1 MLNYSQ
7 ILGNI
12 VKKARYELG
21 YTQDKV
27 ANNIDVDSRTILNI
41 ENGKGNPK
49 LEVLFPLVRELKIDP
64 GMIFYPEHPH
74 TNSVSLQLQRLLSQ
88 CNEDE
93 LLFLIPV
100 CETILT
106 ALRTNKHIQI
116 QKEQ

>member
-7 ILGNI
+7 ILGDV

-21 YTQDKV
+21 YTQYRV
-27 ANNIDVDSRTILNI
+27 AENIDVDSRTILNI

-64 GMIFYPEHPH
+64 ALIFYPEHPH
-74 TNSVSLQLQRLLSQ
+74 TDSAALQLQRLLSQ

-93 LLFLIPV
+93 LRFLIPV

-106 ALRTNKHIQI
+106 SLRTNKHIQI